1 MKPSLHIP
9 APIRSQEDVPPEVQK
24 SKLTLDDSVHLE
36 AFNLWVVVGRT
47 YLFAGHQV
55 KVEQIIRKAPFEE
68 SESSWGM
75 VQVLFLQTRQRC
87 SFVFSAEWAQ
97 HLQIDPTVCN

>member
-1 MKPSLHIP
+1 MNPSLHIP
-9 APIRSQEDVPPEVQK
+9 APIRRSEDVPKEVQNAP
-24 SKLTLDDSVHLE
+24 LTLDDAVHL
-36 AFNLWVVVGRT
+36 AALDLWIVVGRT
-47 YLFAGHQV
+47 YLFAGNLV

-87 SFVFSAEWAQ
+87 SFVFSADWAQ